1 RAPPSVLVPPP
12 RGRGA
17 GGGLRPLPAPQP
29 QGLGHSISVKNE
41 RLPPHPSGGS
51 PPLNLDPDSVPKA
64 PVAMTCTQV
73 EWGQGQHRK
82 PHAERSPNGAST
94 ERVRMLGAAAP
105 LTPRNDPNAPAWV
118 RERRPK
124 AVCPAPLPRGV
135 RGGGQVRALGGHAPN
150 AAAWVRERRP
160 KSVRPAPLPRGER
173 GGGKRS
179 ALGGNAPLER
189 GRKAAAAS
197 LKSPSE
203 RSEGILQGSA
213 ATASRVPSAA
223 RRDGSPLE
231 ENRENQNIELNQ

>member
-1 RAPPSVLVPPP
+1 
-12 RGRGA
+12 
-17 GGGLRPLPAPQP
+17 
-29 QGLGHSISVKNE
+29 
-41 RLPPHPSGGS
+41 
-51 PPLNLDPDSVPKA
+51 
-64 PVAMTCTQV
+64 
-73 EWGQGQHRK
+73 
-82 PHAERSPNGAST
+82 RSPNGAST

-124 AVCPAPLPRGV
+124 AVCPAPLPRD
-135 RGGGQVRALGGHAPN
+135 
-150 AAAWVRERRP
+150 
-160 KSVRPAPLPRGER
+160 ER

-179 ALGGNAPLER
+179 AIGGNTPLER

-203 RSEGILQGSA
+203 RSQGILQGSE
-213 ATASRVPSAA
+213 ATASRVARAA

>member
-1 RAPPSVLVPPP
+1 
-12 RGRGA
+12 
-17 GGGLRPLPAPQP
+17 
-29 QGLGHSISVKNE
+29 
-41 RLPPHPSGGS
+41 
-51 PPLNLDPDSVPKA
+51 
-64 PVAMTCTQV
+64 MTCIQV

-124 AVCPAPLPRGV
+124 AVCPAPLPRG
-135 RGGGQVRALGGHAPN
+135 
-150 AAAWVRERRP
+150 
-160 KSVRPAPLPRGER
+160 ER

-197 LKSPSE
+197 LKSHLSVAKALPK
-203 RSEGILQGSA
+203 GSV

>member
-1 RAPPSVLVPPP
+1 RAPPRGLVRSP

-51 PPLNLDPDSVPKA
+51 PPLNLAPDSVPKA
-64 PVAMTCTQV
+64 PVAMTCTQG

-124 AVCPAPLPRGV
+124 AVCPAPLPRG
-135 RGGGQVRALGGHAPN
+135 
-150 AAAWVRERRP
+150 
-160 KSVRPAPLPRGER
+160 ER

-213 ATASRVPSAA
+213 ATASRVPSVA

-231 ENRENQNIELNQ
+231 ENRENTKLLICMCFIFLSVHSVQQRCCTSYATGRTISCKYRPK